1 MPLSETLENF
11 LSERG
16 AHYTIESHAPS
27 TTSLDTARCACI
39 DEECLAKSVV
49 LEDDRGYVLAVLPA
63 SRRLEVGRVRDKL
76 GRPLHLTSEYEMVRL
91 FPDCALGAVPPLGA
105 AYGLPT
111 VVDSNLENRRE
122 VFFEGGDHET
132 LVRMEGDEF
141 LGLLASA
148 AVADIAS
155 EIPSLALAIE
165 AKERLFD
172 SLNSVRRAIGAP
184 IANRERWRK
193 RLHRALV
200 KLANAADEHVAETE
214 SPTGLLSEI
223 VSEAPRLWRQV
234 EALKAE
240 HATLVDECARL
251 LSRLESDDSPRLLR
265 RQTNVLLDRFERH
278 RYRGADLVYEAF
290 EVDIGGG

>member
-1 MPLSETLENF
+1 MPLSQTLESF

-27 TTSLDTARCACI
+27 MTSLDTARCACV
-39 DEECLAKSVV
+39 DEDCLAKSVV

-63 SRRLEVGRVRDKL
+63 SRRLEVGRIRDKL
-76 GRPLHLTSEYEMVRL
+76 GRPLHLANEYEMVRL

-111 VVDSNLENRRE
+111 VLDSSLENRSE
-122 VFFEGGDHET
+122 VFFEAGDHET

-141 LGLLASA
+141 RGLLASA

-155 EIPSLALAIE
+155 ELPGLALALE
-165 AKERLFD
+165 AKERLYD
-172 SLNSVRRAIGAP
+172 SLHAVRRAIGAP

-193 RLHRALV
+193 RLHRALTR
-200 KLANAADEHVAETE
+200 LARATDEHVAETE
-214 SPTGLLSEI
+214 APTGLLSEI

-234 EALKAE
+234 EGLKAE
-240 HATLVDECARL
+240 HATLVGECDRL
-251 LSRLESDDSPRLLR
+251 
-265 RQTNVLLDRFERH
+265 
-278 RYRGADLVYEAF
+278 
-290 EVDIGGG
+290 I